1 MTCFHGF
8 RPNSF
13 GMVYLDHLF
22 LYLASSSG
30 RDIVSLSVRRYGDA
44 LDKFEPNDL
53 NNASVPGQQVFD
65 ELSSKEVAKAVRYA
79 ERTGKTPDWIDAFF
93 ERLKIPADS

>member
-1 MTCFHGF
+1 MA
-8 RPNSF
+8 
-13 GMVYLDHLF
+13 YLDYLF
-22 LYLASSSG
+22 LYLASTSG

-53 NNASVPGQQVFD
+53 NNALVPSQQVFD
-65 ELSSKEVAKAVRYA
+65 ELSTREVAKAVHYT

-93 ERLKIPADS
+93 ERLKTPVVS